1 LQAQTNRSIAAA
13 QRVAESPSPSMEG
26 HMKTFFAALS
36 LLTVVAAVSSYFSIP
51 ESRHHNGQAGRSN
64 SSTYSP
70 AGWDQNAR

>member
-1 LQAQTNRSIAAA
+1 
-13 QRVAESPSPSMEG
+13 MEG

-51 ESRHHNGQAGRSN
+51 ESRHHGAQAGRSN
-64 SSTYSP
+64 SPAYSP